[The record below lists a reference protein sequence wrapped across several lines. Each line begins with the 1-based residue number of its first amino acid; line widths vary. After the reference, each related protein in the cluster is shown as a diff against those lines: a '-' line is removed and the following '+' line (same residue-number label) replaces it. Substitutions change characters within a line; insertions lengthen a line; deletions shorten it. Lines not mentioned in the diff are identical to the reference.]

1 MCLALPMRITAL
13 DGARATIAVEGLQQ
27 ECSVML
33 VPDAAVGDY
42 VLVHAG
48 FAISVMD
55 ETEAQETY
63 DLLRE
68 IGAFDEDE
76 VEDADPEDWAGG
88 AGSEDADAAG
98 DTDGAAGGHA
108 PH

>member
-13 DGARATIAVEGLQQ
+13 DGARATIAVEGLEQ

-48 FAISVMD
+48 FAISVID
-55 ETEAQETY
+55 EAEAQETF

-68 IGAFDEDE
+68 ISAFDESRA
-76 VEDADPEDWAGG
+76 EDDAGPEDGD
-88 AGSEDADAAG
+88 DAR
-98 DTDGAAGGHA
+98 
-108 PH
+108 

>member
-13 DGARATIAVEGLQQ
+13 DGTRATIAVEGLQQ

-48 FAISVMD
+48 FAISVID
-55 ETEAQETY
+55 EAEAQETY

-76 VEDADPEDWAGG
+76 ADAAGPEDAG
-88 AGSEDADAAG
+88 AAG
-98 DTDGAAGGHA
+98 DTDDAAGGHD
-108 PH
+108 PR